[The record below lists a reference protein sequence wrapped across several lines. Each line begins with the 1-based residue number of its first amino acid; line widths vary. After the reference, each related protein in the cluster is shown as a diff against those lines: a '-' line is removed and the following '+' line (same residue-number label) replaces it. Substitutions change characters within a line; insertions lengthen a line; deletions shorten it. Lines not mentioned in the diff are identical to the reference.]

1 MLFVVALVLSYN
13 RNSLIAVLLS
23 IVLVVLLRRD
33 QWRLWRVSAV
43 AVLLVFFGKN
53 IFTAILEYLFDGDL
67 AGARSGTGRTS
78 IWSRLL
84 SVSDEWSGWGLGLA
98 WNSDAASFSLARSAS
113 LGQPA
118 ENSLLDSWITG
129 GAAAALVLLI
139 LLFALLVS
147 VLTAD
152 IPLQSKIIF
161 ICASATAGMV
171 TSGLMGTSAPSVVL
185 LLLAGLPRSSS
196 RSKRQWYAGKTA
208 SGGAPVPTLDRR
220 GRLS

>member
-23 IVLVVLLRRD
+23 VVLVVLLRRD

-43 AVLLVFFGKN
+43 AVLLVFFGKT
-53 IFTAILEYLFDGDL
+53 IFTVILKYLFDGDL
-67 AGARSGTGRTS
+67 AGARSGTGRTA

-147 VLTAD
+147 VLTAE

-171 TSGLMGTSAPSVVL
+171 TSGLMGTSAPSVIL
-185 LLLAGLPRSSS
+185 LLLAGLPRSSP
-196 RSKRQWYAGKTA
+196 RSKRQWYAGKAA
-208 SGGAPVPTLDRR
+208 SGGAPVPTLDPR
-220 GRLS
+220 GSFS